1 MKYSIKIKQSNLSDG
16 KFFKNVLI
24 VLDAIALI
32 GFFLN
37 ITITDFVNILTSK
50 TFWFL
55 IPKSFIILLP
65 FLEFLFIS
73 FLSEDDLNKKLYKK
87 IYPYTFILLLATG
100 LILKLL
106 FDFSIYDEIILEWWI
121 GSNSY
126 QAVLLSIILLLSLGF
141 VEINFLNLSINFYY
155 YIDSN
160 GRGYSIGGLIIA
172 NKKTGGRMVM
182 GAPSITSSDNKP

>member
-1 MKYSIKIKQSNLSDG
+1 MKYSIKIKQSKLSDH
-16 KFFKNVLI
+16 KFFGNIIL
-24 VLDAIALI
+24 VLDVIALI

-37 ITITDFVNILTSK
+37 ITITDFVNILASK

-55 IPKSFIILLP
+55 IPKSFITLLP
-65 FLEFLFIS
+65 FLEFLFVS

-160 GRGYSIGGLIIA
+160 GRGYSIGGIIIV

-182 GAPSITSSDNKP
+182 GAPSITS